1 MGEDFVERRVKNEK
15 VLLAHPLGM
24 GLLLKS
30 FMDGWRSRVDS
41 SLWKQRTGSFPS
53 GVKLSWPETFL
64 DGWTCHYDE
73 PYDHPTSEGTITS
86 LVRGLGASLGASRP
100 PCPPPTPTHPH
111 TRSRRRRR
119 TSSSE
124 RAAATAASRSVRS
137 ARATRYSGRR

>member
-73 PYDHPTSEGTITS
+73 PYDHPTSEDTINS
-86 LVRGLGASLGASRP
+86 LVRGLGAYLGASRP